1 MDGISVQ
8 NSDQK
13 AKLGQLK
20 GHGLADRKSF
30 KASCVN
36 RKLFFI
42 YSHPS
47 CWMLE
52 RENGHI
58 DHAFFQV
65 LWMDV
70 FEEVH
75 LL

>member
-20 GHGLADRKSF
+20 GCGPEDQRDF
-30 KASCVN
+30 KASSFN
-36 RKLFFI
+36 RNSFFI
-42 YSHPS
+42 GSHPS

-52 RENGHI
+52 HENGHI
-58 DHAFFQV
+58 DRALF
-65 LWMDV
+65 
-70 FEEVH
+70 
-75 LL
+75 